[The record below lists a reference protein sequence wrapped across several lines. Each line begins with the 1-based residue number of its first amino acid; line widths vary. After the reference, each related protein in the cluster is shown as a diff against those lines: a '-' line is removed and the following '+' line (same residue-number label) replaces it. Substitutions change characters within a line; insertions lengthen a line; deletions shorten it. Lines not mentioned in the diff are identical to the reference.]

1 MRPVKLTMTAFGP
14 YATTQTLDFR
24 DLGDKQFFLIH
35 GPTGAGKTSVLDAM
49 TFALYGATSGA
60 ERNGEDMR
68 SHFAADDLR
77 TEVTLEFSVGAELY
91 RVWREPGQ
99 MRPKQR
105 GEGFTHEA
113 PNAALWCRTACGD
126 ELDDGEVLAS
136 GVRDVGERV
145 QDLLGFSAEQFRQV
159 VVLPQGRF
167 REVLSADVKQREEIL
182 RQLFRTERFASI
194 TEFLKSRRAE
204 LDRAIKGS
212 LERRAGVLQSAGV
225 ETREQLDELEREA
238 AERSARHD
246 AERAAAAVVAH
257 EAQAAL
263 EAGRS
268 VVAAHTEQA
277 AAAAALA
284 DLEIAA
290 PDIAVSRDELA
301 AARAAQSVEPAW
313 LVRERARDA
322 EAAAEKALDDAQ
334 RAIPQAE
341 AELAK
346 ACELAE
352 EAETADKHA
361 RALEKMQAQAAEAER
376 RAGDVERLAAAR
388 TAVHDAGHTLEAA
401 RGEGEA
407 ARLAAQR
414 ALEEAASV
422 EAAWRAGRAAALAT
436 GLADGEPCPVCG
448 SEHHPHPA
456 VDGAPVDDTEL
467 DEARRRAAAAAAR
480 EAAAAATVAA
490 AELVRDQAV
499 ERARAEEAALAPE
512 LREADPVDA
521 RREAT
526 GLSEECRT
534 QQGLVAKAAADIE
547 KCRYAKEAAQQKAT
561 RARAAVEGATG
572 QLAAAAS
579 ALAEAEKAVS
589 QALAAARFDSE
600 QVYAAVRRLPAEIDA
615 LEGRVQR
622 FDRDLAAARDRLT
635 RAQAAAGK
643 LGTAPDVAAL
653 EAAQRDASL
662 ALDAATRAFVEADK
676 DRERYRGA
684 IEAIEAIEAQSAQ
697 LHERHGLVARLADVA
712 EGSNPLKLS
721 FQRFVLG
728 TYLDEVLVQAS
739 YRLQRMTGGRYRLQ
753 RATEVKHRGR
763 AAGLDLEVYDEQTDR
778 TRPASTLSGGEGFL
792 ASLALALGLAETV
805 QSRAGGVKLET
816 IFIDEGFGTLDPE
829 SLDLAVNTLLELAGA
844 QAGAGRLV
852 GIISH
857 VPELQQQIDAR
868 LEVSRTEHGS
878 TARFVV

>member
-1 MRPVKLTMTAFGP
+1 VCSS
-14 YATTQTLDFR
+14 
-24 DLGDKQFFLIH
+24 DL
-35 GPTGAGKTSVLDAM
+35 
-49 TFALYGATSGA
+49 
-60 ERNGEDMR
+60 
-68 SHFAADDLR
+68 
-77 TEVTLEFSVGAELY
+77 
-91 RVWREPGQ
+91 
-99 MRPKQR
+99 
-105 GEGFTHEA
+105 
-113 PNAALWCRTACGD
+113 
-126 ELDDGEVLAS
+126 
-136 GVRDVGERV
+136 
-145 QDLLGFSAEQFRQV
+145 
-159 VVLPQGRF
+159 
-167 REVLSADVKQREEIL
+167 
-182 RQLFRTERFASI
+182 
-194 TEFLKSRRAE
+194 
-204 LDRAIKGS
+204 
-212 LERRAGVLQSAGV
+212 
-225 ETREQLDELEREA
+225 
-238 AERSARHD
+238 
-246 AERAAAAVVAH
+246 
-257 EAQAAL
+257 
-263 EAGRS
+263 RS
-268 VVAAHTEQA
+268 VVAAHAEQA
-277 AAAAALA
+277 AAAAAVA
-284 DLEIAA
+284 ELEIAA

-313 LVRERARDA
+313 LVRERAREA
-322 EAAAEKALDDAQ
+322 EVSARKALEDA
-334 RAIPQAE
+334 RSALPAAE

-352 EAETADKHA
+352 EAETADKDA
-361 RALEKMQAQAAEAER
+361 RALEKLQAEAAERER
-376 RAGDVERLAAAR
+376 AAADVNRLATAREAA
-388 TAVHDAGHTLEAA
+388 DEAGRALDAA

-407 ARLAAQR
+407 ARLAALS
-414 ALEEAASV
+414 ALEESARV
-422 EAAWRAGRAAALAT
+422 EVAWRAGRAAALAA
-436 GLADGEPCPVCG
+436 GLAEGEPCPVCG

-456 VDGAPVDDTEL
+456 VDGAPVDDAEL
-467 DEARRRAAAAAAR
+467 DQARRRAAAATAR
-480 EAAAAATVAA
+480 EAATAATVAA
-490 AELVRDQAV
+490 AQLACDQAV

-512 LREADPVDA
+512 LRGADPA
-521 RREAT
+521 AMRREAAAL
-526 GLSEECRT
+526 GEACRK
-534 QQGLVAKAAADIE
+534 QQALVAKAAADIE
-547 KCRYAKEAAQQKAT
+547 KCRSAKEAAQQTATKAQS
-561 RARAAVEGATG
+561 AVEGAIG
-572 QLAAAAS
+572 QLDAAAS
-579 ALAEAEKAVS
+579 ALADAERAVA
-589 QALAAARFDSE
+589 QALASARFDSE
-600 QVYAAVRRLPAEIDA
+600 QVYAEVRRVPAEIDA

-635 RAQAAAGK
+635 RAQAATEK

-728 TYLDEVLVQAS
+728 TYLDEVLAQAS

-829 SLDLAVNTLLELAGA
+829 SLDLAVNTLLDLAGA

-868 LEVSRTEHGS
+868 LEVSRTERGS